1 MNPMV
6 SSITFVLFASAT
18 MAIPFGYNYPTISPF
33 RGSDQYYSGL
43 PYSPGFYGRE
53 QSYGYGGGYYPYNN
67 QFQGYA
73 PYGINQFSG
82 SSIYGPGGLAYGRS
96 VSTPGGPSDA
106 GPSQVLGRATLGTTA
121 QTAQAPSAGSDQSQD
136 GQSDQN
142 VQRQIQHS
150 VGSVDTHGPM
160 GVIQTQETTEN
171 EQSTPNMGA

>member
-18 MAIPFGYNYPTISPF
+18 MAIPFGYNYPTSPF

-106 GPSQVLGRATLGTTA
+106 GHRKC
-121 QTAQAPSAGSDQSQD
+121 
-136 GQSDQN
+136 
-142 VQRQIQHS
+142 
-150 VGSVDTHGPM
+150 
-160 GVIQTQETTEN
+160 
-171 EQSTPNMGA
+171 